1 MVSLTHLVQSG
12 KLGHVTTNA
21 PLTQNLVTPTNIARL
36 KGVPILLVVGAE
48 NVVFTPASTDVS
60 YDVLRDALG
69 SDDYERIVFE
79 GRGHLDTWIGEGAYK
94 DVYPIVQ
101 GHVERVLGRELGNGE

>member
-1 MVSLTHLVQSG
+1 MASLSYLARSG
-12 KLGHVTTNA
+12 KLGYVTTNA

-60 YDVLRDALG
+60 YGVLRDALG
-69 SDDYERIVFE
+69 SDDYERVVFE

-101 GHVERVLGRELGNGE
+101 RHVERVLGRELGNGE